1 MSGAK
6 AGGASKSVNLALQRG
21 RGAWGLYLG
30 RSGRLLDEKQLT
42 IAAITGT
49 SAGAMNGA
57 AFKSGMVTAGR
68 EGARENLNWL

>member
-6 AGGASKSVNLALQRG
+6 AGGASKSVNLALQGG
-21 RGAWGLYLG
+21 RGARGLYLG